1 MIELILKNNIERNKI
16 EALINFLKSWNI
28 DAEIKVSTEIES
40 KKETGF
46 TLNSGIWK
54 YNDIDAN
61 ELRKQA
67 WKR

>member
-54 YNDIDAN
+54 DNDIDAN